1 MELKTQSDTLRRLA
15 QKAEQLVDILND
27 FVIDNGIRVGAAAMN
42 IGEAETF
49 TQIIR
54 NNLEGISINGD
65 ENVLD
70 DIIAI
75 YDKAIYAI
83 DYELAK
89 NSELQDGDV
98 DKFNAATIES
108 FNNVKKVLEESKGK
122 TAEPLKT
129 ALDELV
135 EEKATGEID
144 KEYGEMKVEEI
155 EVEESSIR
163 DEINSNTDSLNKFEL
178 ATRNEREALEHTLK
192 LSQEYF
198 EVKNEL
204 NQIEKELAN
213 PNLSD
218 EEKDKLENQK
228 VEKENELVTIFKKFD
243 DKYEKDDEYKQKEG
257 ESNRDYLNRMAI
269 KEGRTAD
276 TQVKYM
282 IILKQGDLKTKIES
296 LKGEQ
301 VRIYNESTKKFEDI
315 DIENY
320 IDVTKDEEL
329 NNLSKKITSDR
340 LANRDALKKQR
351 NRLRE
356 LDEEKEKYTKT
367 GAEMG
372 TYGETGN
379 QNLPVEPTKGIGFF
393 EKFNRRREYY
403 KDKGDNGFKAFFK
416 GLFSK
421 KEDRTIF
428 EKEFIRAS
436 VSNET
441 RKQFLADLEFAIKG
455 GKGKDAAKREVKA
468 KIFDNMNKNNKQNK
482 GGREL

>member
-1 MELKTQSDTLRRLA
+1 MELKTQSDALRRI
-15 QKAEQLVDILND
+15 AERAEALVNDLND
-27 FVIDNGIRVGAAAMN
+27 FVIDNGLRVGEAAMN
-42 IGEAETF
+42 IEEAEAF
-49 TQIIR
+49 TKIIR
-54 NNLEGISINGD
+54 KNLEGISINGD

-144 KEYGEMKVEEI
+144 KEYGKIKVEEI

-178 ATRNEREALEHTLK
+178 ATRKEREALEDTLK

-198 EVKNEL
+198 EVKKEL

-218 EEKDKLENQK
+218 EEKDKLESQK
-228 VEKENELVTIFKKFD
+228 AEKENELVAIFKKFD

-257 ESNRDYLNRMAI
+257 ETNREYLNRMAN
-269 KEGRTAD
+269 KEGKSTD
-276 TQVKYM
+276 MQVKYM
-282 IILKQGDLKTKIES
+282 VKLKQADLKTKIES

-301 VRIYNESTKKFEDI
+301 VRIYNEATKKFEDI
-315 DIENY
+315 NIEDY
-320 IDVTKDEEL
+320 IDVTKTEDL

-351 NRLRE
+351 NRLDE
-356 LDEEKEKYTKT
+356 LKKEKGKYTQT
-367 GAEMG
+367 GAETG
-372 TYGETGN
+372 TYNEAGN
-379 QNLPVEPTKGIGFF
+379 QNLPVEPTKGMGFF

-421 KEDRTIF
+421 KEDKTIF

-441 RKQFLADLEFAIKG
+441 RKQFLADLEFAIKS

-468 KIFDNMNKNNKQNK
+468 KLFDNMNKNNKQSK
-482 GGREL
+482 GGPEL